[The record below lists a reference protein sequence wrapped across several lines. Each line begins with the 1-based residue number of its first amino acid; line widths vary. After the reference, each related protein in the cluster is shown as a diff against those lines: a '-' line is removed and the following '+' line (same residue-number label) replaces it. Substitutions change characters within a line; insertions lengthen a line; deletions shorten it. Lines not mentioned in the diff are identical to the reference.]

1 MRFAA
6 SPTPG
11 TGLWMEFSGKQSCI
25 PIIQYEKQIALRSSN
40 LRSFQGPQNRQT
52 FSHSA
57 DLLTHDYG
65 RLLDPN
71 LMIADPFYAMHEIF
85 KFSAHSESQFLNM
98 VESVI
103 APETGFNVLHQGVL
117 TLSNLLYHQEI
128 LEAHA
133 ISLREQVDVIK
144 RRGGQEWKSRCT
156 PAQRERTEA
165 AAIQLQKDF
174 EDLLSRAGFLI
185 RRCENGMKVIINKC
199 SDRSGS
205 ESKGSGEGHGIRCH
219 EYLLSFMFHYP
230 S

>member
-1 MRFAA
+1 
-6 SPTPG
+6 
-11 TGLWMEFSGKQSCI
+11 
-25 PIIQYEKQIALRSSN
+25 
-40 LRSFQGPQNRQT
+40 
-52 FSHSA
+52 
-57 DLLTHDYG
+57 
-65 RLLDPN
+65 
-71 LMIADPFYAMHEIF
+71 
-85 KFSAHSESQFLNM
+85 M

-174 EDLLSRAGFLI
+174 EDLLSRAGFFI

-219 EYLLSFMFHYP
+219 EICFLLYSIILHDWSLRNEFQGIRDR
-230 S
+230 